1 MDNFRPETENAALQ
15 SLGFGEVKTEI
26 NVLIVDDSES
36 DRATYARYLQSDP
49 ENVYHIIESETLEEG
64 LELWRSLQPDIVLMD
79 LNLPDGNGLEFLINV
94 NQAGERVPV
103 IMLTGQ
109 GNEKMAV
116 SAMKLGAADYLVK
129 GDITAKS
136 LTTTLKQ
143 VLRASVL
150 GQQLRRSQQQHIL
163 ISEIALRIREFLNL
177 ADISNAIVKEV
188 RQFIKADRAII
199 YKFNPDMSGTI
210 VAEDIGSPWQH
221 CLNVQVEDTCF
232 RENLG
237 GAYCRGR
244 VFVAND
250 IYAANLTDCHI
261 KLLERFQVR
270 ANLVVPILLPNVEQR
285 TLWGLLI
292 LHQCS
297 TARVWEESDIQLLQ
311 QLSVQLA
318 IGIKQALSYQQVQT
332 ELVERKRVETLL
344 LNHQAEL
351 AERNNLLEITS
362 ADLECTIEEL
372 RVSTEDLIAQ
382 HRQLE
387 YEQIRYQNLFN
398 FAPDGYLVTDTSG
411 RILEANQAIL
421 DLLATSHQAIL
432 GKHFAI
438 FIDSF
443 NLEFFYNQLGSLLSH
458 NRLEATWEMTITP
471 HQGKPFPAEIIVTKN
486 IDSDSNSVHL
496 LWIVGDISDRKRAEK
511 ELLQLNQS
519 LEAKVIERTQEL
531 WQVNKLQR
539 AILDGTDYA
548 IISTNLNGIIQTF
561 NAGAEKMFGYSKEEV
576 VDKFTPEIFYDPQ
589 EVLNKITKASTILG
603 KELGVGFGALISMA
617 TQGLIDEEW
626 TNIRKDGS
634 RFPVSVSVTVL
645 KDDHE
650 QPIGILSVRRD
661 ISDRKLAE
669 ESLRESEQR
678 FANLAKA
685 APVAIF
691 QINQNNECT
700 YVNEFWSQIT
710 GQESSMALGYGW
722 LQTIHPDD
730 REQIHQQ
737 WMQAI
742 EQRASYQGEGRC
754 IKPDGTICYYYCQA
768 LPELDEDGV
777 YKGYIGTLTDISD
790 RKKNELILQKQALV
804 FANISDGVIITD
816 INGIII
822 DWNKGSEKLY
832 GYSKAEIVG
841 QSVVILHNQEE
852 GIRMAR
858 EVIGQTIE
866 NGFWSGEL
874 RVIRKDGVT
883 RITETATVL
892 LKDENGHTIAL
903 IGTNHDITDRKQAEN
918 ALRESQILLQT
929 VLNAFPLSV
938 FWKDRQS
945 VYLGCNQLFA
955 TTSGIKSP
963 LEAIGKSNFD
973 FSYTEEEALAYLA
986 DDQQVMESGLAKLN
1000 IEETITL
1007 PSGEQQWIQTNKVPL
1022 RDSAG
1027 NVIGVMGTFQDIS
1040 DRKVA
1045 EKTLKQQLAA
1055 IEAAIDGI
1063 AVLQDNSYIY
1073 VNKAHLEIFGYK
1085 HPEELLGKSWEG
1097 LYSSKELSRFEQD
1110 IFPVLLRDRSWE
1122 GEAIATR
1129 KDGSTFDEGLS
1140 LTMTEDDLLI
1150 CVCRD
1155 ISDRKQAEV
1164 SLLNYAHEVEDL
1176 YNNAPCGY
1184 HSLDADGRFVQ
1195 INDTELRWLGYTRK
1209 EVIGRLFTDF
1219 ISETSKQTFHQ
1230 NYPQFTQ
1237 RGWVNDLE
1245 FDLIGKDGSVFPI
1258 LLSATA
1264 VQDAEGNYLYSRSM
1278 LFDVRDRKQYEAQL
1292 LQTNQELLRATKLK
1306 DEFLANMSHELR
1318 TPLNSILGLSESLQ
1332 DMILGSLNEKQLKA
1346 IATVESSG
1354 EHLLSLINDIL
1365 DLSKISSGMME
1376 LDIASVSVHNL
1387 CSSSLIFIKQQA
1399 FHKQIQVVS
1408 NIPPYLNQINIE
1420 ERRIKQVLINLLTN
1434 AVKFTPNEGQIS
1446 LLVAVGS
1453 GDTWQGEATIPQRL
1467 RDMNSPMIVFQ
1478 VVDTGIGIASEDLR
1492 RLFQPFVQ
1500 VDSALNRQYEGT
1512 GLGLALV
1519 KQMVELHGGQVMAES
1534 EVGKGSCFTVA
1545 LPYDLSQPSPSEF
1558 EPTATTSRQL
1568 VVNPENAI
1576 APLILLAEDNEA
1588 NIQTFTAYLTAINY
1602 RIIVAKNGEE
1612 AVSMA
1617 KANSPDII
1625 LMDVQMPGMDGLE
1638 ATKKIRLEPNLMN
1651 TPIIALTALAMEG
1664 DRDRCLEAGANDYL
1678 SKPVKLRQLN
1688 LLIQQVLGCAK

>member
-64 LELWRSLQPDIVLMD
+64 LELWRSQQPDIVLMD

-136 LTTTLKQ
+136 LTTTVKQ

-511 ELLQLNQS
+511 ELLQLNQT
-519 LEAKVIERTQEL
+519 LEAKVVERTQEL

-548 IISTNLNGIIQTF
+548 IISSDLNGIIQTF
-561 NAGAEKMFGYSKEEV
+561 NAGAEKMLGYRKEEV
-576 VDKFTPEIFYDPQ
+576 VGKVTPEIFYDPQ
-589 EVLNKITKASTILG
+589 EMLDKITKASTILG
-603 KELGVGFGALISMA
+603 KDLGVGFGALISMA

-634 RFPVSVSVTVL
+634 RFPVLVSVTVL

-710 GQESSMALGYGW
+710 GQESSLALGYGW

-737 WMQAI
+737 WTQAI
-742 EQRASYQGEGRC
+742 EQQASYQGEGRC
-754 IKPDGTICYYYCQA
+754 IKSDGTICYYYCQA

-816 INGIII
+816 VNGIII

-918 ALRESQILLQT
+918 ALRESQTLLQT

-945 VYLGCNQLFA
+945 LYLGCNQLFA

-1063 AVLQDNSYIY
+1063 AILQDNSYIY
-1073 VNKAHLEIFGYK
+1073 VNKAHLEIFGYN
-1085 HPEELLGKSWEG
+1085 HPNDLLGKSWTE
-1097 LYSSKELSRFEQD
+1097 LYSSKELSRFEQEV
-1110 IFPVLLRDRSWE
+1110 FPLLLRDRSWE

-1155 ISDRKQAEV
+1155 ISDRKQ
-1164 SLLNYAHEVEDL
+1164 
-1176 YNNAPCGY
+1176 
-1184 HSLDADGRFVQ
+1184 
-1195 INDTELRWLGYTRK
+1195 
-1209 EVIGRLFTDF
+1209 
-1219 ISETSKQTFHQ
+1219 
-1230 NYPQFTQ
+1230 
-1237 RGWVNDLE
+1237 
-1245 FDLIGKDGSVFPI
+1245 
-1258 LLSATA
+1258 
-1264 VQDAEGNYLYSRSM
+1264 
-1278 LFDVRDRKQYEAQL
+1278 YEAQL
-1292 LQTNQELLRATKLK
+1292 LQANQELLRATKLK

-1376 LDIASVSVHNL
+1376 LDIASVSVKNL

-1408 NIPPYLNQINIE
+1408 NIPPYLNKINIE

-1453 GDTWQGEATIPQRL
+1453 GDTWQGEATIPKRL

-1545 LPYDLSQPSPSEF
+1545 LPYDLSQPSASEF
-1558 EPTATTSRQL
+1558 EPTTTSSLPL

-1625 LMDVQMPGMDGLE
+1625 LMDIQMPIMDGLE
-1638 ATKKIRLEPNLMN
+1638 AIGQIRSDTKFASV
-1651 TPIIALTALAMEG
+1651 PIIAITALAMEG
-1664 DRDRCLEAGANDYL
+1664 DLERCLAAGANEYL
-1678 SKPVKLRQLN
+1678 SKPIRLKQLATV
-1688 LLIQQVLGCAK
+1688 IQQLLSSL